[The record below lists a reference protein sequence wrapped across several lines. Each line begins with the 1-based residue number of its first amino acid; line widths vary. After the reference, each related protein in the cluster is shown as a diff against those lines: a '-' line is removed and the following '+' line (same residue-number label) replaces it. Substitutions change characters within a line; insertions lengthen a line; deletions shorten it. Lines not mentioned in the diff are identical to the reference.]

1 MQMAHFLVIIET
13 NEKINNLTMLIIIR
27 MKRIQEKNLK
37 AHHKAIIIIFIK
49 LIISVIL
56 KGYKQKR
63 NKLEG
68 KLNESSREKELSI
81 PHR

>member
-1 MQMAHFLVIIET
+1 MAHFLVIIES
-13 NEKINNLTMLIIIR
+13 NKKINNLTILIIIR

-68 KLNESSREKELSI
+68 KLNEISREKELSI